1 MVIQQELDHLL
12 VARARAVKQRRP
24 ASAVLP
30 LQLSALLRE
39 GKKTGSETK
48 RQNHFSKTAMN
59 PVLYLKQEVRNALI
73 ATAGGQH
80 QGGRPFGC
88 GRVDV
93 HTSLQQEVYNVV
105 VADVRGVHQ
114 RGPTSDVLAVQIHL
128 TPETEHKWT
137 QGGRRGRSPCTCVRC
152 ATHQREKKKRHL
164 LFDALGHHIVLADG
178 AGGVQVQ
185 RDVQLLGPHQ
195 GVAEPH
201 GQAGTQLLR
210 LTGFVAQLGHFRT
223 LHSQGVNVTLQ
234 LNERCVR

>member
-1 MVIQQELDHLL
+1 MVVQQELDHLL
-12 VARARAVKQRRP
+12 VARARAVKQGRP
-24 ASAVLP
+24 ASAVLA
-30 LQLSALLRE
+30 LQLSALLQE

-48 RQNHFSKTAMN
+48 QQIHFSTSAKLN
-59 PVLYLKQEVRNALI
+59 LYLKQEVRNALI
-73 ATAGGQH
+73 ATAGCQH
-80 QGGRPFGC
+80 QGGQPFGC

-93 HTSLQQEVYNVV
+93 HTGLQQEVDNVV

-128 TPETEHKWT
+128 TPAAERKWW
-137 QGGRRGRSPCTCVRC
+137 RRSEESLSLHCVRC
-152 ATHQREKKKRHL
+152 ASFLHRREWKRRHL
-164 LFDALGHHIVLADG
+164 LFDALGHHIVLANG

-223 LHSQGVNVTLQ
+223 LHRQGVNVTLQ
-234 LNERCVR
+234 LKERCVR